1 MSSIILTLNEWRTKG
16 HYPLFLLNKP
26 IGASPRHDYVLTRM
40 ILLLY
45 YILYTVWIGTSK
57 KGGNAPR
64 ATDKKS
70 MVFWSSAVIVWR
82 YLQYLPNNLTWELNN
97 SSHVDLCIFILNTEG
112 KLGRQIRYFKIG
124 GSPLFPKEGGGAS
137 APFCTLCPPFEGQ
150 KEFPPNF
157 QKKEFPRN
165 LQKVFPPNRTYKIP
179 NCGILAKS

>member
-40 ILLLY
+40 ILLFY

-124 GSPLFPKEGGGAS
+124 GSPLFPKEGGG
-137 APFCTLCPPFEGQ
+137 LRPPFVHFALLLRDKRNSRQ
-150 KEFPPNF
+150 IF
-157 QKKEFPRN
+157 KKWVPV
-165 LQKVFPPNRTYKIP
+165 KSSKGVP
-179 NCGILAKS
+179 AKSYSQKYPQ